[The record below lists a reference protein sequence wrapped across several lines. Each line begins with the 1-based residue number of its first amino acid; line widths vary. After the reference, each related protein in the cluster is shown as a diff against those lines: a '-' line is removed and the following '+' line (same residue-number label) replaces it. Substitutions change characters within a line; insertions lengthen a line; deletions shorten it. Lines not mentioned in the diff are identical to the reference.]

1 MERKNKKR
9 VAKYARTF
17 VFSIALAS
25 LMIPASLRS
34 VAFFAANAD
43 TAIPYMAWDE
53 DSKTVKSVEGGCTE
67 YTVVTDSITSWTD
80 GWYVVN
86 SNVTISSRI
95 NVSGTANL
103 ILADNYQLTASK
115 GIGIGESANIKFY
128 AQSLG
133 DNAGRLIASPGDG
146 YDATIG
152 PTYGEECGN
161 ITIHGGNIT
170 ATGSERGPAIGSSYI
185 GGAGDITIYGGNINA
200 TGTSSGYAAVI
211 GTGEAGTVNNIII
224 NGGNITASVGENGLG
239 AAIGT
244 AQSNGSNVGSI
255 VINGGTVTA
264 NAYRYGAG
272 IGSAEQ
278 GSCGSITIN
287 GGNINATGGFSAAG
301 IGAGFDGTCGN
312 IEINGGEI
320 SATGGNSSAGIGS
333 GRDGRCQDITISNQ
347 VTSLVATKGND
358 CGYSIGRGVD
368 GTCGTVIVCGG
379 EGEVGEDTFT
389 APKITFNLNGGE
401 IVDES
406 IPRIYKT
413 GAAVTLPTNV
423 VKENYTF
430 AGWYSN
436 SSCSG
441 SAVTQIGTTETG
453 NKEFWAKWQLIS
465 VIDLSTLT
473 GDHTF
478 VNSQTLTGKLN
489 GNYRILVED
498 GATVTLNNVTI
509 NGNKNYRRPAIELLG
524 DGGITISGTSTVK
537 GQPGI
542 YVPENKTLTISGS
555 GTLNAFGIY
564 GGYGNIDGAAIG
576 GSSGASCGNI
586 IINSGTI
593 NANASDASEAAG
605 IGGGTNQRCG
615 DITINGGTITA
626 IGGRYCAGIGS
637 GEVEWNNNA
646 SCGNITINGGTVT
659 ARSEC
664 APGIGAPQYGAT
676 CGNITI
682 TGGTVNARGGE
693 ESPGIGASKGSYNK
707 ASVCGDITITGGTV
721 DARGGS
727 ESVGIGNYKEYAR
740 CGNIT
745 IANTVDLVAAYG
757 TPYSI
762 GGGSDC
768 GTVTI
773 GDKVF
778 ENGVTKSPYCFLNH
792 DPVPYLTWDEDSKS
806 IVQAE
811 EDCDSFKII
820 TSSTTTLDFDWYIV
834 EGKVTFNVP
843 LVVKGNANVILT
855 DGSEI
860 VANKGISADNASFS
874 VYVQSEGNKAGKITA
889 TGGVGVTAIKG
900 GAINIYGGVITATGG
915 DWPDIGQDGGSGISG
930 SVAIYGGKVTAT
942 GKRNGGGI
950 TFNGDYH
957 DIVINGGTVIATGGS
972 NGIGIGGDG
981 GTITINGGNVT
992 ATGDGGPGIGQF
1004 NVTIR
1009 ITGGEVTATGSSNF
1023 PGIGAGWDFEPNVTV
1038 IIEETVTKVTSYK
1051 GSICP
1056 YSVGATSLTEEGS
1069 VSVTIG
1075 GKDFGKGVTK
1085 NVFVFPCYHLVTFE
1099 TKGGEIDSSEFF
1111 EDFREDISTPLPT
1124 TVTKEHFTFEGWY
1137 EDEDFTGEAVTEIPA
1152 DTAEDKTYY
1161 AKWERITHDITFN
1174 LNEGAWD
1181 GEHVTKYG
1189 EGLTTDLPTNV
1200 VKDGYTFLGWYDN
1213 EGLNGDPITE
1223 IGTDATTDK
1232 EYWASWIET
1241 SIYDVDETIDS
1252 LPPTDEITLDD
1263 VADIQAAKA
1272 EYDALTPEEKAKIS
1286 PETLKKL
1293 LDAIEAM
1300 NTVVAQ
1306 DATDDIDALPAISEI
1321 KIEDKAEIDAALAK
1335 YNALTDEQKEKVSKD
1350 TIDNLNAAVKE
1361 VNDVIAAND
1370 TTVLVDALPEVS
1382 AITLDNKDA
1391 ILEAKAAYDA
1401 LTPEQKAKVSQEVL
1415 NKLDSAC
1422 ARIVEL
1428 ENSEGTIEDIN
1439 ALPAPENITID
1450 DRTDV
1455 EAAKAEYDALPE
1467 SEKAKV
1473 PQEVLDKLLEAVDKI
1488 NTIIA
1493 DEAAEDINAL
1503 PEISKI
1509 TLDDKDE
1516 IDAVIAEY
1524 EALTP
1529 EQKEKLSPET
1539 VSKIE
1544 AVKKEITDILAA
1556 NDTTI
1561 LVDALPDV
1569 SDVSLEDKDAI
1580 TAAKAAYDALTDDQK
1595 AKVDPEVVGKLESV
1609 TKEINDIV
1617 VAKETADAVN
1627 AIPEIESITIDDRK
1641 AIEDAIAKY
1650 EALTADQ
1657 KEKVSQD
1664 IVDKLNA
1671 AKAKLDAVVVEDTI
1685 ENIENLPVAEDVTL
1699 DDRKEI
1705 EDTIAEYESLTPE
1718 QKEQLSPETIEKIE
1732 EVKDALDTV
1741 VAEDATQDID
1751 ALPEISDITIDD
1763 KDEIDDAVAKY
1774 DSLTDDQKE
1783 KLSPETIEKIEE
1795 AKKEINDI
1803 VVAKETTEAID
1814 SLPEVEEVSLD
1825 NREEIEEILEAY
1837 DELTEDQKAKLTPE
1851 TIEKIEE
1858 VKDVLDTVV
1867 AEDATKDINDLPSVE
1882 EISLDDKEIIED
1894 MIEKY
1899 ESLTEDQKEKLPE
1912 DVVEKYE
1919 EAIQEYKTIEN
1930 ANESIVDL
1938 PNATDIT
1945 KEDFDS
1951 VTEAR
1956 EAYDALTPA
1965 QQEKIPEETLEKLQ
1979 EAEHAVDVIVVD
1991 ETKDIINDL
2000 GDIKFD
2006 DESKTKIDEAR
2017 EAYDVLTE
2025 EQKELFPED
2034 TLKLLEDYETVY
2046 DVLEK
2051 INDIGEIDNSE
2062 ATKEAI
2068 EVAKAT
2074 YDALTDEQKELLDED
2089 YVETL
2094 SNSVA
2099 VQETIDVI
2107 NEIGDVIKYDT
2118 DSKEA
2123 IEAAREA
2130 YEALTDE
2137 QKEMFPAETL
2147 KDIENSEKVYDVL
2160 DKIYNIGDVDYDTA
2174 SEEKINEAVA
2184 AYEALTEEQKAMVDK
2199 EAISRLKNSQQSYQS
2214 KRDAGNAVS
2223 ISLLA
2228 VSSVALVGGS
2238 VLLFFL
2244 LKGFKKGKGVK
2255 VNSFGL
2261 GLSTLIALASHY
2273 ADAQFIVAYIIAALA
2288 VMVWIAVL
2296 VVFLKKKQMKKAAAA
2311 SNTAVNNGVSEENFT
2326 ANPVVSNERPANLVP
2341 PLQLNNNEDE
2351 EEVVTVKDEKGNI
2364 FQIRFV
2370 KSFTAKLIQAEEEAK
2385 KYYEELKNEV
2395 LSYKKT
2401 TSRISWHFDSI
2412 NSGRNQVIKFAIR
2425 GKTLCVYLSLNADD
2439 YADSKY
2445 KVEKVESKKFID
2457 VPCLYRIKNDRRCDY
2472 AKELIKV
2479 IMDRLG
2485 LEKGEEQH
2493 ENYSSLPYEENA
2505 PLIKRGLIKELKVQ
2519 VNKPIEESVILETK
2533 VNSDGDEIV
2542 TTKDSKG
2549 NIFEIR
2555 YIKSFTA
2562 KLSQSDE
2569 IVKNYYNVLKNYAL
2583 SYKKANSRVS
2593 WHFDSI
2599 NVGRNQV
2606 IKFAIR
2612 GKTLCLYYA
2621 LNADD
2626 YADSKYKVE
2635 KAESKKFI
2643 DVPCLYR
2650 IKNDRRCEYAKEL
2663 IDTVM
2668 AKFLVEKGKDS
2679 NEDFSI
2685 SFEST
2690 KVLLEKGLIKEVK
2703 TKVEAKEEPIT
2714 IVTVEKADELMSDE
2728 KAEESIIIHKVNNHK
2743 KGKKGIINVDT
2754 LSDNYLDGEEVT
2766 LDSLIE
2772 KGLISSNVAYV
2783 KLLARGSLNKKL
2795 IVDLD
2800 DYSLQAVKM
2809 IVLLG
2814 GKAKK
2819 IN

>member
-1 MERKNKKR
+1 MERKKKLFSKKGFIFACGLAFVGAGFAIGGLFVSKNNQ
-9 VAKYARTF
+9 VAQE
-17 VFSIALAS
+17 ALA
-25 LMIPASLRS
+25 LDA
-34 VAFFAANAD
+34 VQ
-43 TAIPYMAWDE
+43 YMAWDE
-53 DSKTVKSVEGGCTE
+53 DSKSVKSVEGGCTE
-67 YTVVTDSITSWTD
+67 YTVVKDSTTSWTD

-95 NVSGTANL
+95 NVSGTVNL
-103 ILADNYQLTASK
+103 ILAGNYQLTASK
-115 GIGIGESANIKFY
+115 GIGIGESANINFY

-133 DNAGRLIASPGDG
+133 DNAGRLIASPVDG

-152 PTYGEECGN
+152 PTYGKECGN

-170 ATGSERGPAIGSSYI
+170 ATGSERGSAIGSSWN

-255 VINGGTVTA
+255 VINGGTVTV

-287 GGNINATGGFSAAG
+287 GGSITATGGFSAAG

-347 VTSLVATKGND
+347 VTSLVATKGIGS
-358 CGYSIGRGVD
+358 GYSIGRGVD

-413 GAAVTLPTNV
+413 GAAVNLPTNLT
-423 VKENYTF
+423 KDNYTF

-478 VNSQTLTGKLN
+478 VNSQTLTGQLN

-509 NGNKNYRRPAIELLG
+509 NGNKNNRRPAIELLG

-542 YVPENKTLTISGS
+542 YVPENKTLTIGGS
-555 GTLNAFGIY
+555 GTLNAFGLY

-682 TGGTVNARGGE
+682 TGGTVDARGGE

-860 VANKGISADNASFS
+860 VANKGISADNASLS

-957 DIVINGGTVIATGGS
+957 DIVINGGKVIATGGS

-1038 IIEETVTKVTSYK
+1038 IIEETVTKVMSYK

-1075 GKDFGKGVTK
+1075 GKDFGKGATK

-1099 TKGGEIDSSEFF
+1099 TDGGEIDSSEFF

-1137 EDEDFTGEAVTEIPA
+1137 ENEDFTGEAVTEIPA

-1161 AKWERITHDITFN
+1161 AKWERITHDVTFN

-1181 GEHVTKYG
+1181 GEHITKYG
-1189 EGLTTDLPTNV
+1189 EGLTTNLPTNV
-1200 VKDGYTFLGWYDN
+1200 VKDGYTFIGWYDN
-1213 EGLNGDPITE
+1213 EGLTGYPVTA
-1223 IGTDATTDK
+1223 IGTDATTNK
-1232 EYWASWIET
+1232 EYWASWLET
-1241 SIYDVDETIDS
+1241 SVYEADEAIDN
-1252 LPPTDEITLDD
+1252 LPPADEITLDD

-1272 EYDALTPEEKAKIS
+1272 EYDALTPEEKTKVS
-1286 PETLKKL
+1286 PEALQKL

-1306 DATDDIDALPAISEI
+1306 DATDDINALPEISKI
-1321 KIEDKAEIDAALAK
+1321 KIEDKAEIDAAVAK

-1350 TIDNLNAAVKE
+1350 TIDKLNAAVKE
-1361 VNDVIAAND
+1361 VNDIIAAND

-1382 AITLDNKDA
+1382 EITLDNKEA
-1391 ILEAKAAYDA
+1391 VLAAKAAYDA
-1401 LTPEQKAKVSQEVL
+1401 LTPEQKAKISQEVL
-1415 NKLDSAC
+1415 SKLDDAC
-1422 ARIVEL
+1422 ARIAEL
-1428 ENSEGTIEDIN
+1428 ENSEGTIEDIE

-1450 DRTDV
+1450 DRADV
-1455 EAAKAEYDALPE
+1455 EAAKAEYDALPT
-1467 SEKAKV
+1467 SEKEKV

-1488 NTIIA
+1488 NTIVA
-1493 DEAAEDINAL
+1493 EEATKDINAL
-1503 PEISKI
+1503 PEVSEI
-1509 TLDDKDE
+1509 TLEDKEE
-1516 IDAVIAEY
+1516 IEAIIAEY

-1529 EQKEKLSPET
+1529 AQKEKLTPE
-1539 VSKIE
+1539 VIRKFE
-1544 AVKKEITDILAA
+1544 AVKKEITDIIAA
-1556 NDTTI
+1556 NDTTV

-1580 TAAKAAYDALTDDQK
+1580 TAAKAAYDTLTDDQKAKVDPEVVRKLESVTKEITDIVAAKETTDAVDAIPEIESITIDDRKTIEDAIAKYDALTDDQK
-1595 AKVDPEVVGKLESV
+1595 AKVDPEVV
-1609 TKEINDIV
+1609 T
-1617 VAKETADAVN
+1617 
-1627 AIPEIESITIDDRK
+1627 R
-1641 AIEDAIAKY
+1641 
-1650 EALTADQ
+1650 
-1657 KEKVSQD
+1657 
-1664 IVDKLNA
+1664 LNN
-1671 AKAKLDAVVVEDTI
+1671 AKAKLDILIVEDTSG
-1685 ENIENLPVAEDVTL
+1685 NIENLPEAKDVTL

-1705 EDTIAEYESLTPE
+1705 EETIAEYESLTPE
-1718 QKEQLSPETIEKIE
+1718 QKEQLDPEIIEKIE
-1732 EVKDALDTV
+1732 AVEESLNTV
-1741 VAEDATQDID
+1741 VAEDATNDIE
-1751 ALPEISDITIDD
+1751 ALPEISDITIDN
-1763 KDEIDDAVAKY
+1763 KDEIDAAVEKY
-1774 DSLTDDQKE
+1774 ESLNDKQKD
-1783 KLSPETIEKIEE
+1783 KLSPEVVEKIEE
-1795 AKKEINDI
+1795 AKKEITDI
-1803 VVAKETTEAID
+1803 VVAKETTEVID
-1814 SLPEVEEVSLD
+1814 SLPAAEEVSLD
-1825 NREEIEEILEAY
+1825 NREKIEEVIEAF
-1837 DELTEDQKAKLTPE
+1837 DALTDDQKKKLTPE
-1851 TIEKIEE
+1851 TVEKYEE
-1858 VKDVLDTVV
+1858 VKDAFDTVV
-1867 AEDATKDINDLPSVE
+1867 AEDATNDVNGLPSVE
-1882 EISLDDKEIIED
+1882 NISLDDKEKIEN

-1899 ESLTEDQKEKLPE
+1899 ESLTEDQKDKLPKE
-1912 DVVEKYE
+1912 IVEKYE
-1919 EAIQEYKTIEN
+1919 QAVQEYQAIDN
-1930 ANESIVDL
+1930 ANEAINEL
-1938 PNATDIT
+1938 PNVTDIT
-1945 KEDFDS
+1945 SEDIESVIEAKE
-1951 VTEAR
+1951 TYEG
-1956 EAYDALTPA
+1956 LTPA
-1965 QQEKIPEETLEKLQ
+1965 QQGKIPEETVQKLE
-1979 EAEHAVDVIVVD
+1979 EASHAVDVIVVD
-1991 ETKDIINDL
+1991 ETKVVINDL
-2000 GDIKFD
+2000 EDITFD
-2006 DESKTKIDEAR
+2006 K
-2017 EAYDVLTE
+2017 
-2025 EQKELFPED
+2025 
-2034 TLKLLEDYETVY
+2034 
-2046 DVLEK
+2046 
-2051 INDIGEIDNSE
+2051 
-2062 ATKEAI
+2062 
-2068 EVAKAT
+2068 
-2074 YDALTDEQKELLDED
+2074 
-2089 YVETL
+2089 
-2094 SNSVA
+2094 
-2099 VQETIDVI
+2099 
-2107 NEIGDVIKYDT
+2107 
-2118 DSKEA
+2118 DSKEK
-2123 IEAAREA
+2123 IEEAR
-2130 YEALTDE
+2130 
-2137 QKEMFPAETL
+2137 
-2147 KDIENSEKVYDVL
+2147 
-2160 DKIYNIGDVDYDTA
+2160 
-2174 SEEKINEAVA
+2174 A
-2184 AYEALTEEQKAMVDK
+2184 AYNALTEEQKALFPKESLQMLENYEEAFDTKVKIDAIGEITFTSETK
-2199 EAISRLKNSQQSYQS
+2199 EAIVEARAAYNALTEEQKALLPNANLQKIEDGEAVYSVLDKIY
-2214 KRDAGNAVS
+2214 AIGNAEYTAESETLIAEARKAYEGLSKQQKAMLNKADLAVLEDAENS
-2223 ISLLA
+2223 YAGQESGATTIFIVLIIVVSLLLGLGLPLLVLMVLA
-2228 VSSVALVGGS
+2228 TFKNRKGLKAMSIAFIPAILATSHLLDGRFVALYVLAG
-2238 VLLFFL
+2238 VLLLVLIAIIVIVIKNPHIFKDIKNL
-2244 LKGFKKGKGVK
+2244 FKKGEKMDMTPAPAVQTAP
-2255 VNSFGL
+2255 V
-2261 GLSTLIALASHY
+2261 
-2273 ADAQFIVAYIIAALA
+2273 AQPIPQPLLQEPV
-2288 VMVWIAVL
+2288 
-2296 VVFLKKKQMKKAAAA
+2296 
-2311 SNTAVNNGVSEENFT
+2311 SDSEE
-2326 ANPVVSNERPANLVP
+2326 
-2341 PLQLNNNEDE
+2341 E
-2351 EEVVTVKDEKGNI
+2351 ETVTVTDERGNI
-2364 FQIRFV
+2364 FQIRFI
-2370 KSFTAKLIQAEEEAK
+2370 KSFTAKLIQANEESK
-2385 KYYEELKNEV
+2385 KYYEELKNYV
-2395 LSYKKT
+2395 LSYKKV
-2401 TSRISWHFDSI
+2401 TSRVSWNYDSI
-2412 NSGRNQVIKFAIR
+2412 NSGRNPVLKFAVR
-2425 GKTLCVYLSLNADD
+2425 GKTLGVYFPLNADD
-2439 YADSKY
+2439 YAESKY
-2445 KVEKVESKKFID
+2445 KVEKVESKKF
-2457 VPCLYRIKNDRRCDY
+2457 
-2472 AKELIKV
+2472 E
-2479 IMDRLG
+2479 
-2485 LEKGEEQH
+2485 
-2493 ENYSSLPYEENA
+2493 
-2505 PLIKRGLIKELKVQ
+2505 
-2519 VNKPIEESVILETK
+2519 
-2533 VNSDGDEIV
+2533 
-2542 TTKDSKG
+2542 
-2549 NIFEIR
+2549 
-2555 YIKSFTA
+2555 
-2562 KLSQSDE
+2562 
-2569 IVKNYYNVLKNYAL
+2569 
-2583 SYKKANSRVS
+2583 
-2593 WHFDSI
+2593 
-2599 NVGRNQV
+2599 
-2606 IKFAIR
+2606 
-2612 GKTLCLYYA
+2612 
-2621 LNADD
+2621 
-2626 YADSKYKVE
+2626 
-2635 KAESKKFI
+2635 

-2668 AKFLVEKGKDS
+2668 NNLGLEKGEEQKESYYLHYEENKPLIARGLIKELKVQVNKPVARETQILSVVTNADGDEVVTKRDSKGNIFQIRYIKSFTAKLSQSEQEVKDYYNELKNYALGYKKANSRVSWHFDSINVGRNQVLKFVIRGKTLCLYYALNADDYAESKYKVEKVESKKFEDVPCLYRIKNDRRRDYAKDLIDTVMANVPTEKGKES
-2679 NEDFSI
+2679 HEDYRI
-2685 SFEST
+2685 PFEET
-2690 KVLLEKGLIKEVK
+2690 KVLLGKGLIKEVK
-2703 TKVEAKEEPIT
+2703 TKVNKPEETVHESISVHEA
-2714 IVTVEKADELMSDE
+2714 DQRMSDE
-2728 KAEESIIIHKVNNHK
+2728 KAEEAIVEDYGSRKHE
-2743 KGKKGIINVDT
+2743 GKKGIINIDTISENFNDGDTVDIEA
-2754 LSDNYLDGEEVT
+2754 LYSKK
-2766 LDSLIE
+2766 LIP
-2772 KGLISSNVAYV
+2772 SNVGFV
-2783 KLLARGSLNKKL
+2783 KVLARGSLNKKL
-2795 IVDLD
+2795 HLALQ

-2809 IVLLG
+2809 IVLQG
-2814 GKAKK
+2814 GTVKK
-2819 IN
+2819 TN